1 MEQNLADERLKVVSP
16 VVRELEIDIPPE
28 EVKKE
33 YEKVVSNYVS
43 KVRLPGFRQGHA
55 PREMVAR
62 MFAAEIKDALLDNLV
77 PEYLKRELEA
87 RGVVPVNVPAVKSLD
102 FDLDKGIKF
111 QVSFEVW
118 PAIELPPN
126 YLDNKVKQ
134 EEVKVEEKEVEEV
147 LKKLQEN
154 AAEYLPVNDRP
165 VAPDDYVVIE
175 IQGKDLETKK
185 FMPAE
190 KVVVLAGH
198 PENEP
203 QLNQALLG
211 LRQGEEKTFEVA
223 YPDDYS
229 QKKFAGKNIE
239 YHIKVIEIKEKRSPE
254 LNDEF
259 ARSVDQVAGLE
270 ELKQKIYQ
278 DLLRQRQQE
287 AADRA
292 LNEYLEK
299 LAAEVNL
306 TLPESLIREEAQAII
321 NRQFREDDWNKMPG
335 ELRQQVEEQARKQ
348 AEKSLKNHLLL
359 RKIIEK
365 EGLQISEEE
374 YEEDLKKIAE
384 QRNIPLSRLKLALAQ
399 EEREEEWKLD
409 LLLQK
414 GIDFLKD
421 RIIIK

>member
-1 MEQNLADERLKVVSP
+1 MEQNLADERLKVISP
-16 VVRELEIDIPPE
+16 VVRELQIDIPPE

-43 KVRLPGFRQGHA
+43 KARLPGFRQGHA

-62 MFAAEIKDALLDNLV
+62 MFAAEIKDALIDNLV

-87 RGVVPVNVPAVKSLD
+87 RSVVPVNVPTVKSLD

-118 PAIELPPN
+118 PAIELPAN

-134 EEVKVEEKEVEEV
+134 EEVKVEETEVEEV
-147 LKKLQEN
+147 LKRLLEN

-175 IQGKDLETKK
+175 IQGKDIETKK

-211 LRQGEEKTFEVA
+211 MRQGEEKTFEVSYSSD
-223 YPDDYS
+223 YP

-239 YHIKVIEIKEKRSPE
+239 YHIKVIEIKEKKLPD

-259 ARSVDQVAGLE
+259 ARSIDQVEGLE
-270 ELKQKIYQ
+270 ELRQKIHQ
-278 DLLRQRQQE
+278 DLRQHRQQE

-292 LNEYLEK
+292 LNEFLEK
-299 LAAEVNL
+299 LAAEINL
-306 TLPESLIREEAQAII
+306 TLPESLIKEEAEAII
-321 NRQFREDDWNKMPG
+321 QRQFREDDWNKMAG

-348 AEKSLKNHLLL
+348 AEKNLKNHLLL

-365 EGLQISEEE
+365 EGLQVSEQE
-374 YEEDLKKIAE
+374 YEEDIKKIAE
-384 QRNIPLSRLKLALAQ
+384 QRNIPLSQLKSALAQ
-399 EEREEEWKLD
+399 EEREEEWKFN

-421 RIIIK
+421 QIIIK

>member
-1 MEQNLADERLKVVSP
+1 MEQNLADERLKVISP
-16 VVRELEIDIPPE
+16 VVRELQIDIPPE

-62 MFAAEIKDALLDNLV
+62 MFAAEIKDALIDNLV

-87 RGVVPVNVPAVKSLD
+87 RSVVPVNVPTVKSLD

-118 PAIELPPN
+118 PAIELPAN

-134 EEVKVEEKEVEEV
+134 EEVKVEETEVEEV
-147 LKKLQEN
+147 LKRLLEN

-175 IQGKDLETKK
+175 IQGKDIETKK

-211 LRQGEEKTFEVA
+211 MRQGEEKTFEVSYSSD
-223 YPDDYS
+223 YP

-239 YHIKVIEIKEKRSPE
+239 YHIR
-254 LNDEF
+254 
-259 ARSVDQVAGLE
+259 
-270 ELKQKIYQ
+270 
-278 DLLRQRQQE
+278 
-287 AADRA
+287 
-292 LNEYLEK
+292 
-299 LAAEVNL
+299 
-306 TLPESLIREEAQAII
+306 
-321 NRQFREDDWNKMPG
+321 
-335 ELRQQVEEQARKQ
+335 
-348 AEKSLKNHLLL
+348 
-359 RKIIEK
+359 
-365 EGLQISEEE
+365 
-374 YEEDLKKIAE
+374 
-384 QRNIPLSRLKLALAQ
+384 
-399 EEREEEWKLD
+399 
-409 LLLQK
+409 
-414 GIDFLKD
+414 
-421 RIIIK
+421 

>member
-118 PAIELPPN
+118 PAIELPSN

-198 PENEP
+198 AENEP

-211 LRQGEEKTFEVA
+211 LRQGEEKTFEVS
-223 YPDDYS
+223 YPADYP

-278 DLLRQRQQE
+278 DLLRHRQQE